1 MVADKKDG
9 ILHQPVGDLL
19 RREIKAG
26 DLFKKELHVP
36 EALKRDITMP
46 EVLKRDI
53 PVGSFLS
60 KEIHFSRRKETID
73 QVTCFACRK
82 ETPGTV
88 AHCLHCGATLEVP
101 RPADEP
107 EGFSP
112 AFFRESVSL
121 IDMDW

>member
-19 RREIKAG
+19 RREIRAG
-26 DLFKKELHVP
+26 DLLKKELHVP
-36 EALKRDITMP
+36 EALKR
-46 EVLKRDI
+46 EI

-60 KEIHFSRRKETID
+60 KEIHFGRRKETID

-88 AHCLHCGATLEVP
+88 AHCLHCGATLEASAQAEEQE
-101 RPADEP
+101 R
-107 EGFSP
+107 FSP

-121 IDMDW
+121 VDMDW